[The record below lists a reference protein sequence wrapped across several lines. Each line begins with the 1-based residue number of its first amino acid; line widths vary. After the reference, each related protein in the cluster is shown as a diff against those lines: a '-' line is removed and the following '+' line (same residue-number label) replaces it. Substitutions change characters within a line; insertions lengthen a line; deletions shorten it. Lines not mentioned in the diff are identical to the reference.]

1 METKFT
7 KGPWVFE
14 YPRKKRLY
22 AKVSANDWSHFAK
35 VVVRIEGIK
44 EFSEEGLANVKLI
57 ASAPDLFNSC
67 MEAKA
72 MYEAMGI
79 NENSRI
85 GGEQYSKLIQA
96 IKKATE

>member
-14 YPRKKRLY
+14 YPRKKRHY

-44 EFSEEGLANVKLI
+44 EFSEEGLANAKLI
-57 ASAPDLFNSC
+57 TAAPDLF
-67 MEAKA
+67 KA
-72 MYEAMGI
+72 LIDITNLRYKST
-79 NENSRI
+79 N
-85 GGEQYSKLIQA
+85 GEITVPVELVQQARKA